1 MERQRTRQPP
11 EPKRVV
17 AATKASPCAAKPAG
31 YRRPACRQQ
40 QCCTTLRGTLRTYA
54 SSSCRKLAPAASSV
68 GPCNLQRRTP
78 AVVAAAA
85 PHAKRGGG
93 RLVASPRVILALPA
107 LPALALSE
115 TGGAERIKRW
125 PFRWQRSLRKMC
137 KWYHAGKRCC
147 VQSLLP
153 TLCCAAWRTP
163 CTHPRAAGSR
173 QTSLAVPAC
182 SRPCAHCSALARTLP
197 PCLSTRL
204 RCSMWWRR

>member
-93 RLVASPRVILALPA
+93 RLVASPRVILALPV
-107 LPALALSE
+107 LPAVRPAARNVSSEAVPLAALV
-115 TGGAERIKRW
+115 A
-125 PFRWQRSLRKMC
+125 QD
-137 KWYHAGKRCC
+137 
-147 VQSLLP
+147 VQVV
-153 TLCCAAWRTP
+153 
-163 CTHPRAAGSR
+163 PRR
-173 QTSLAVPAC
+173 QTLLCTV
-182 SRPCAHCSALARTLP
+182 SAAYIV
-197 PCLSTRL
+197 L
-204 RCSMWWRR
+204 RCLAHAVYPSARCRLTPN